1 MSDSR
6 FKENREHRLAV
17 ANPSEERPVLVSC
30 PKCSGMASVIP
41 FGESEVKCTCFSCGY
56 AAKKSANGRAFYW
69 YDETPTDGY
78 FGFEL
83 WLKTHCVGNSLWAFH
98 REHLEFLEGY
108 VGATL
113 RERSRDEVLGWSNS
127 SFASRLPKWLKSAKN
142 REPILK
148 AINELKAKCQ
158 LDP

>member
-6 FKENREHRLAV
+6 FKENREHRLGV
-17 ANPSEERPVLVSC
+17 AKPSEERPVLVSC
-30 PKCSGMASVIP
+30 PKCGGMASVIP
-41 FGESEVKCTCFSCGY
+41 FGDDEVKCTCFKCGY
-56 AAKKSANGRAFYW
+56 AAKKSANGRSFHW

-83 WLKTHCVGNSLWAFH
+83 WLKTSCVGHSLWAFH
-98 REHLEFLEGY
+98 REHLEFLQAY

-113 RERSRDEVLGWSNS
+113 RERCKDDEFGWSNS

-148 AINELKAKCQ
+148 AIDELKAKGTSV
-158 LDP
+158 P